1 MKPCRNCQNASELS
15 YSVRAAYEEF
25 GQQSLVPCLTALAA
39 KTVIFDVEPLVAD
52 WDSGQE
58 VLDRGIA
65 RVLDELAA
73 TPEVLL
79 VCFATNSSRQP
90 SMLPQRPG
98 MQVEFVTS
106 ARKPLRTV
114 PYRDFP
120 RPGVVI
126 GDQVLTDGLLAR
138 RLGYTFL
145 HYSAAPAATPRGP
158 RLLSQVGGLVRPV
171 LFARDPGQRQAR

>member
-1 MKPCRNCQNASELS
+1 VN
-15 YSVRAAYEEF
+15 AAYEEF
-25 GQQSLVPCLTALAA
+25 SQQSLVPCLTSLAA

-65 RVLDELAA
+65 RVLDQL
-73 TPEVLL
+73 TTIPGVLL

-90 SMLPQRPG
+90 SVLPQRPG
-98 MQVEFVTS
+98 MQVEYVTS
-106 ARKPLRTV
+106 ARKPLWIA

-145 HYSAAPAATPRGP
+145 HYSPAPAAMPRGP
-158 RLLSQVGGLVRPV
+158 KLLSRVGGLVRPV
-171 LFARDPGQRQAR
+171 LFGHDSRRHQDS

>member
-1 MKPCRNCQNASELS
+1 M
-15 YSVRAAYEEF
+15 RAAYEEL
-25 GQQSLVPCLTALAA
+25 GQQSLDHRVTALAA

-65 RVLDELAA
+65 RVVDQLTAIPGL
-73 TPEVLL
+73 LL

-90 SMLPQRPG
+90 SVVPQRPG
-98 MQVEFVTS
+98 VQVQYVTS
-106 ARKPLRTV
+106 ACKPLRIV
-114 PYRDFP
+114 PYQDFP

-145 HYSAAPAATPRGP
+145 HYSLPPAAMPPGP
-158 RLLSQVGGLVRPV
+158 RALSRAGGLVRPV
-171 LFARDPGQRQAR
+171 LFARDRTPHQAR

>member
-1 MKPCRNCQNASELS
+1 VSAG
-15 YSVRAAYEEF
+15 YEEF
-25 GQQSLVPCLTALAA
+25 GRQSLVRSLTALAA

-65 RVLDELAA
+65 RILDELTAV
-73 TPEVLL
+73 PRVLL

-90 SMLPQRPG
+90 SVLPQLPG

-106 ARKPLRTV
+106 ARKPLWTA
-114 PYRDFP
+114 PYRNFP

-138 RLGYTFL
+138 RLGFTFL
-145 HYSAAPAATPRGP
+145 HYSPPPAGMPPGP

-171 LFARDPGQRQAR
+171 LFARGPRRHRPS

>member
-1 MKPCRNCQNASELS
+1 MSAG
-15 YSVRAAYEEF
+15 YEEF
-25 GQQSLVPCLTALAA
+25 SRPSLVRSLTALSP

-65 RVLDELAA
+65 RVLDEVTAI
-73 TPEVLL
+73 PGVLL

-90 SMLPQRPG
+90 SALPQLPG
-98 MQVEFVTS
+98 MQVEFLTS
-106 ARKPLRTV
+106 ARKPLWTA
-114 PYRDFP
+114 PYRNFP

-138 RLGYTFL
+138 RLGFTFL
-145 HYSAAPAATPRGP
+145 HYSPAPAGMPRGP
-158 RLLSQVGGLVRPV
+158 RLLSQVGELVRPV
-171 LFARDPGQRQAR
+171 LFARDPRRHRAC

>member
-1 MKPCRNCQNASELS
+1 VSAS
-15 YSVRAAYEEF
+15 YEEF
-25 GQQSLVPCLTALAA
+25 GRASLVPRLTALAA

-65 RVLDELAA
+65 RVLDELRAI
-73 TPEVLL
+73 PGVLL

-90 SMLPQRPG
+90 SVLPQRPG
-98 MQVEFVTS
+98 LQVEFVTF
-106 ARKPLRTV
+106 ARKPLWTA
-114 PYRDFP
+114 PYRNFP

-145 HYSAAPAATPRGP
+145 HYSPEPAAMPRGP

-171 LFARDPGQRQAR
+171 LFARDPRRHQVR